1 MIATKFYLDSR
12 KTKDGCPAPLMI
24 TISIKRETAYLN
36 TGIRILPDQWN
47 ARAMQAKSRTV
58 QRRADDVMYAVNTL
72 LSQLTA
78 DGRLDGMTAKEIRD
92 EIRRR
97 LSPAEARPVYFLDV
111 LEQFA
116 LSRPRPRTTEIYYA
130 TKGRI
135 LAFDKNAGALRFED
149 INIGWLDRFDTF
161 LASTSPKKNARNI
174 HFRNIRAVFNYALKR
189 GVTSLYPFRQ
199 YEIRPEAT
207 MKRALTVEQLR
218 TLFTADVKPWQQ
230 KYVDFFKMSF
240 LLIGINTEDLTHA
253 TGINGGRLEYERA
266 KTHRPYSIKVE
277 PECQELI
284 DKYRGRSYL
293 LNVMDT
299 YAKTAHWT
307 SKVNNELQDI
317 AKSLGLPKI
326 SMYWA
331 RHTWATLA
339 AELDIPKETIT
350 AALGQSSN
358 TVTDIYIRFDR
369 TKIDRANR
377 KVLDYALYDKK
388 EQDMFEMIRQLN
400 ETVTASMARRAN

>member
-12 KTKDGCPAPLMI
+12 KTPDGSPAPLMI

-36 TGIRILPDQWN
+36 TGIRILPDNWN
-47 ARAMQAKSRTV
+47 AKAQQAKSRTV
-58 QRRADDVMYAVNTL
+58 QRQAEEVMYTVNTM

-78 DGRLDGMTAKEIRD
+78 EGRLDGMSAKEIRNRVRS
-92 EIRRR
+92 E
-97 LSPAEARPVYFLDV
+97 LSPAEEKPTRFLDV

-116 LSRPRPRTTEIYYA
+116 MSRPKPRTTEIYLA
-130 TKGRI
+130 TAGRI
-135 LAFDKNAGALRFED
+135 RAFDPKADALRFDE
-149 INIGWLDRFDTF
+149 ITIGWLDRFDSF

-174 HFRNIRAVFNYALKR
+174 HLRNIRAVFNYALTK
-189 GVTSLYPFRQ
+189 GLTSLYPFRQ

-207 MKRALTVEQLR
+207 MKRALSVEQLR
-218 TLFTADVKPWQQ
+218 TLFTAQVEPWQQ

-253 TGINGGRLEYERA
+253 TGISGGRLEYERA

-277 PECQELI
+277 EECQALI
-284 DKYRGRSYL
+284 DKYRGSRYL

-299 YAKTAHWT
+299 YSRTAHWT
-307 SKVNNELQDI
+307 SKVNNELQAI
-317 AKSLGLPKI
+317 AKTLGLPKI

-331 RHTWATLA
+331 RHSWATMA
-339 AELDIPKETIT
+339 AELDVPKETIA
-350 AALGQSSN
+350 AALGHSSN
-358 TVTDIYIRFDR
+358 TVTEIYIHFDR

-377 KVLDYALYDKK
+377 KVLDYVLYDKK
-388 EQDMFEMIRQLN
+388 EENIIDMIRQLN
-400 ETVTASMARRAN
+400 NKVSMIV